1 LEWEIGMIDAKLF
14 TTFLLAFPGCVDHG
28 TVVHELLHKVGLWH
42 EQMRS
47 DRDKY
52 IKVHYGNITQGKY
65 MDIGKNIFPLTK
77 FTGFQSQ
84 FDKVNAWQS
93 TTFNL
98 PYDYLSVM

>member
-1 LEWEIGMIDAKLF
+1 MMNDQIIHN
-14 TTFLLAFPGCVDHG
+14 FLLAFPGCVDHG

-65 MDIGKNIFPLTK
+65 RYMEIVNNLFPLKTYRFPK
-77 FTGFQSQ
+77 SIRQS
-84 FDKVNAWQS
+84 
-93 TTFNL
+93 
-98 PYDYLSVM
+98 